1 MGEWRP
7 AVKTCDDLR
16 GINLAG
22 KADLPYFCGGRSD
35 LMVRLKVT
43 AENQITLDQ
52 AILEHLG
59 IGPGDEIEV
68 TLQPGGFAIVDA
80 GAKERQVE
88 PDNRKLPIEAIFG
101 MLENTTGK
109 RYTIDELNE
118 AIEEGWAGKR

>member
-1 MGEWRP
+1 
-7 AVKTCDDLR
+7 
-16 GINLAG
+16 
-22 KADLPYFCGGRSD
+22 
-35 LMVRLKVT
+35 MVRLKVT

-59 IGPGDEIEV
+59 IGPGDEIEL
-68 TLQPGGFAIVDA
+68 TLQRGGFAIVDA